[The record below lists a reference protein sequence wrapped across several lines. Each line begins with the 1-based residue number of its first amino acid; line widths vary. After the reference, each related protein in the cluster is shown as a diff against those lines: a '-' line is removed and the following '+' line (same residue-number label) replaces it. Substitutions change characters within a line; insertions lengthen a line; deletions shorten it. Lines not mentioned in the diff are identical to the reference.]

1 MGMPRYFFDF
11 RSDGAFSTDDEGL
24 ELSDADAA
32 HEQAVGALA
41 DGICD
46 SVLQGANDQFLLW
59 RYETTLGAFCKF
71 LQYWNPNFSENSD
84 PRTLSPSMGLH

>member
-1 MGMPRYFFDF
+1 MPRYFFDF
-11 RSDGAFSTDDEGL
+11 RSDGVLSTDDEGL

-46 SVLQGANDQFLLW
+46 SVLQGANDQHFAVEV
-59 RYETTLGAFCKF
+59 RDDLGRVLQVSAVLESKF
-71 LQYWNPNFSENSD
+71 FRKQ
-84 PRTLSPSMGLH
+84 